1 MRILINGGGII
12 NDVFND
18 FQVQLFHQ
26 EYQENVIA
34 TKKYLRPFLVAP
46 PMLSALAKVSRL
58 PSRELCVIFKPNLV
72 SRELFVIFKHNLV
85 SRELCVILKPNLVS
99 KEACV
104 LYLNLFCKKVFVT
117 VKPNLV
123 YREVCVIVE
132 PNLACI

>member
-1 MRILINGGGII
+1 MTFQTNMRILINGGGII

-26 EYQENVIA
+26 EYQENIIA

-72 SRELFVIFKHNLV
+72 S
-85 SRELCVILKPNLVS
+85 

-104 LYLNLFCKKVFVT
+104 LYLNLILYLGSCVLYL
-117 VKPNLV
+117 NLFL
-123 YREVCVIVE
+123 RRCLSLLNLILSIGRCVLLS
-132 PNLACI
+132 NLILPAFR